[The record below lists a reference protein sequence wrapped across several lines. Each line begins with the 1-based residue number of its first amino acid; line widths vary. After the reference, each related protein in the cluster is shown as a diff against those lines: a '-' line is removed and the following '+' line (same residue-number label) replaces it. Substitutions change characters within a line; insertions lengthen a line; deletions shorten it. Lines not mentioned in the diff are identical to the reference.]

1 MSITT
6 YQHILNK
13 KKAGQKLF
21 AILVDPDKFTAKGF
35 LDTIINSGVDLLL
48 IGGSLLTNGNLE
60 ECIQEIKSKTDLPVL
75 IFPGNVLQVNKHADG
90 ILLLSLISGR
100 NAEMLIGNHV
110 LAAPL
115 LKKSGIEIIPTG
127 YVLID
132 GGRATSVSYISNTT
146 PIPADKYDI
155 AACTAIAGEQL
166 GLKMIYLEAGSG
178 AVNVVSEAMISEV
191 KKNIEIP
198 LIVGGGINSPE
209 KALACCKA
217 GADVIVIGNAA
228 EKDMNLIKLVSEI
241 VHSF

>member
-1 MSITT
+1 MSRTI

-13 KKAGQKLF
+13 KEEGKKLF
-21 AILVDPDKFTAKGF
+21 AVLVDPDKFGTAGF
-35 LDTIINSGVDLLL
+35 LDAIVDSHVDILL

-60 ECIQEIKSKTDLPVL
+60 ECIQVVKNKTKLPVL
-75 IFPGNVLQVNKHADG
+75 IFPGNVLQINKHADG

-110 LAAPL
+110 LAAPV

-127 YVLID
+127 YILVD
-132 GGRATSVSYISNTT
+132 GGRTTSVSYISNTT

-155 AACTAIAGEQL
+155 ATCTAIAGEQL

-178 AVNVVSEAMISEV
+178 AINNVNAEMITAVRNS
-191 KKNIEIP
+191 IALP

-209 KALACCKA
+209 KALVCCKA
-217 GADVIVIGNAA
+217 GADIIVIGNAA
-228 EKDMNLIKLVSEI
+228 EKNINLIKLVSEI